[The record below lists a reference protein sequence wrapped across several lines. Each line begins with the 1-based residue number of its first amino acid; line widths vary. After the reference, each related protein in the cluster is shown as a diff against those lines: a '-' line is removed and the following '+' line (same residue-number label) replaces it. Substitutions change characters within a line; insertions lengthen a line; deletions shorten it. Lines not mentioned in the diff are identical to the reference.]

1 MKIAVVGAGAA
12 GLGAAWA
19 LSHRHDVTLFESAA
33 YFGGHAHT
41 VEVPDRQGGVAVDTG
56 FIVYNERNYP
66 HLTQLFQHL
75 GVATRPSTMSFAF
88 SQGSPAF
95 EYAGDLKGLFGHSGQ
110 FFRTD
115 AWRLLW
121 EIKRFYADAYAFLDA
136 PDPELTLGTFM
147 EQKDYSARLIE
158 RHILPMSAAIW
169 SCPLEEVKA
178 FPALSFFNF
187 HDNHGLLRFSGRPKW
202 RTVTDGSREYVA
214 RLLQDFRGKAYA
226 ETPVKAVR
234 RTPVGVWLTLG
245 DGSEARFDQVV
256 MACHADQTR
265 DILGQDISGA
275 ERSLLN
281 AFRYQANQAFLHRDP
296 RLMPRNKA
304 VWSSWN
310 YLMGEQTDGERAVSV
325 TYWMNRLQSL
335 ETSEPLL
342 ISLNPLEEPAPEAV
356 DLAYSCDHPVFD
368 RLAVAAQQDIGHIQG
383 ENRTWF
389 CGSYLGYGFH
399 EDALQSGLT
408 VAAALDAAP
417 PWWNDV
423 TPASPAAAN
432 AAPEPRGDIDE
443 AA

>member
-19 LSHRHDVTLFESAA
+19 LSRRYDVTLFESAA
-33 YFGGHAHT
+33 HFGGHAHT
-41 VEVPDRQGGVAVDTG
+41 VEVPDRLGAVAVDTG

-66 HLTQLFQHL
+66 HLTQLFSHL
-75 GVATRPSTMSFAF
+75 GVATQPSTMSFAF
-88 SQGSPAF
+88 SQSEPAF
-95 EYAGDLKGLFGHSGQ
+95 EYAGDFKGLFGHSGQ
-110 FFRTD
+110 AFRPD

-121 EIKRFYADAYAFLDA
+121 DIKRFYADAYAFLEA
-136 PDPELTLGTFM
+136 PEPELTLGAFM
-147 EQKDYSARLIE
+147 ERQGYSTRLIE
-158 RHILPMSAAIW
+158 QHILPMSAAIW
-169 SCPLEEVKA
+169 SCPLDEVKA

-202 RTVTDGSREYVA
+202 RTVTGGSREYVA
-214 RLLQDFRGKAYA
+214 RLLQDFGGAA
-226 ETPVKAVR
+226 HTETPVKAVR

-256 MACHADQTR
+256 MACHSNQTM
-265 DILGQDISGA
+265 DILGTDMSGA
-275 ERSLLN
+275 ERWLLS
-281 AFRYQANQAFLHRDP
+281 AFRYQKNQAYLHRDP
-296 RLMPRNKA
+296 RLMPRKKA

-310 YLMGEQTDGERAVSV
+310 YLMDEQADGERAVSV

-335 ETSEPLL
+335 ETSEPLF
-342 ISLNPLEEPAPEAV
+342 ISLNPLHEPAPETV

-368 RLAVAAQQDIGHIQG
+368 RLAVAAQQEIGQIQG

-423 TPASPAAAN
+423 MPASPAATN
-432 AAPEPRGDIDE
+432 AAPEPRGDLDE